1 MANRY
6 QDTKIKKNSTGTRV
20 YKPTIYPKIP
30 IENSD
35 IIIKSIEG
43 DRLEILAEK
52 YYGDTS
58 LWWII
63 AAANNLGKGV
73 MALTPG
79 EEIRIPG
86 DTQSIYNG
94 LKEEEYV

>member
-6 QDTKIKKNSTGTRV
+6 QDTKIKKDSTGTRA

>member
-6 QDTKIKKNSTGTRV
+6 KNTKITKDPTGTRV
-20 YKPTIYPKIP
+20 YKPTVYPKIP
-30 IENSD
+30 IKNSD
-35 IIIKSIEG
+35 LIITPKEG
-43 DRLEILAEK
+43 ERLETLAATH
-52 YYGDTS
+52 YGDTS